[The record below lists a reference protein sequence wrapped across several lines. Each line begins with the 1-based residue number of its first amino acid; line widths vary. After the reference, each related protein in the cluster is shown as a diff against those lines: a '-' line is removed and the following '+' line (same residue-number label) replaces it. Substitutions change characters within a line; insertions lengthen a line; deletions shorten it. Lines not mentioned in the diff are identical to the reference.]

1 MRVGYRRVSSIDQD
15 YHRQELGELDKL
27 FQEKESGGSADRQAL
42 QDMIA
47 YVRAGDEVVVY
58 SIDRL
63 ARNLRDLQTIIQELN
78 DKKVSISFLSERLT
92 FTADSNDAFAKLQ
105 LQMLGA
111 FSEYERNIIRI
122 RQAEGIKKAK
132 ARGVYSGRKK
142 INPEK
147 IRELHASGVTPTMI
161 AQRMGCSRQSVYRSL
176 T

>member
-1 MRVGYRRVSSIDQD
+1 MRVGYRRVSSIDQNFD
-15 YHRQELGELDKL
+15 RQELGEIDKL
-27 FQEKESGGSADRQAL
+27 FEEKESGGSADRQAL

-47 YVRAGDEVVVY
+47 YVRSGDEVVCY

-78 DKKVSISFLSERLT
+78 EKRVSISFLSERLT

-132 ARGVYSGRKK
+132 AKPRWWFKALLKKKQSENRK
-142 INPEK
+142 
-147 IRELHASGVTPTMI
+147 HV
-161 AQRMGCSRQSVYRSL
+161 
-176 T
+176 